1 MGHMIIVAILGYFCA
16 LRLDA
21 CPKRAVNDFLCG
33 LFHDLPEVL
42 TRDIISPIKRSVE
55 GLDELIKDIE
65 KRQIA
70 EKILPLLPG
79 EWHKEILYFAENEF
93 ADRAVING
101 NVKFLGSPEEISEK
115 YNEDKFSAV
124 DGSVLKGCDHLAA
137 FVEAWLSRR
146 HGITSQH
153 LKEGEEKIREMYM
166 DKEIAGIAFKEV
178 FGKFN

>member
-1 MGHMIIVAILGYFCA
+1 M
-16 LRLDA
+16 
-21 CPKRAVNDFLCG
+21 
-33 LFHDLPEVL
+33 

-55 GLDELIKDIE
+55 GLEELIKDIE

-93 ADRAVING
+93 ADRAIVDGEI
-101 NVKFLGSPEEISEK
+101 KLLSKPQEISEK
-115 YNEDKFSAV
+115 YNEDKYSPV

-153 LKEGEEKIREMYM
+153 LQEGEEKIREMY
-166 DKEIAGIAFKEV
+166 KAKSIAGINFAEI
-178 FGKFN
+178 FGKFD